1 MKRIPLEN
9 RAIALPLLGLLVAWA
24 FFMVSQYVSLFTPQ
38 PAYDTMGQL
47 IEARDYID
55 FSPYLSL
62 LGIASG
68 SIAALFG
75 LNMAV
80 EARHQNGEEDPLSR
94 AAHRFTTL
102 TVIIGLVAGAIFA
115 IGNFMGAFNN
125 FGNREGVTSRLIDVY
140 IPIIL
145 ATALVIFV
153 LLKAFVLRKDQ
164 LETNEQ
170 GRAKLSDAQKALALG
185 YVLPIFTTAIAIIF
199 GLVVYDVTRTTLQ
212 VWVWVIIQLIIA
224 FGIIAGTRF
233 ASRARAAKPAA
244 PKPRT
249 ALAAGAANL
258 NFVLSIIFGAVVS
271 IMGFT
276 FGFSA
281 IENLRT
287 WRVNSQIIEPIT
299 LQWYMEDFF
308 PAKVLIVLAVIGIY
322 LTITERNRKRITK

>member
-1 MKRIPLEN
+1 
-9 RAIALPLLGLLVAWA
+9 
-24 FFMVSQYVSLFTPQ
+24 
-38 PAYDTMGQL
+38 
-47 IEARDYID
+47 
-55 FSPYLSL
+55 
-62 LGIASG
+62 
-68 SIAALFG
+68 
-75 LNMAV
+75 
-80 EARHQNGEEDPLSR
+80 
-94 AAHRFTTL
+94 
-102 TVIIGLVAGAIFA
+102 
-115 IGNFMGAFNN
+115 
-125 FGNREGVTSRLIDVY
+125 
-140 IPIIL
+140 
-145 ATALVIFV
+145 
-153 LLKAFVLRKDQ
+153 VLRKDQ

-299 LQWYMEDFF
+299 LQWFLEDFF

-322 LTITERNRKRITK
+322 LTITERNRKRISE